1 MMIFML
7 IYTSVYEH
15 QENIDKKIMYIYA
28 DKHVS
33 IWNISMM
40 ISVVPAEAWNLKNVE
55 RQGDK
60 Q

>member
-33 IWNISMM
+33 I
-40 ISVVPAEAWNLKNVE
+40 
-55 RQGDK
+55 
-60 Q
+60 